1 MRGLRTGLGF
11 RVAMMI
17 AVLAAFCL
25 VAPPAVMAF
34 GHGSNTMHCLA
45 NADAV
50 NHGMH
55 GGGTQ
60 DTTATTGNCRATT
73 LQAAAGFIA

>member
-1 MRGLRTGLGF
+1 MLQKLRTGLGF

-17 AVLAAFCL
+17 AVLAALCL

-34 GHGSNTMHCLA
+34 GHGSNTVHCLA

-55 GGGTQ
+55 GG
-60 DTTATTGNCRATT
+60 ACAE
-73 LQAAAGFIA
+73 A